1 MDDRRPESTIAAIR
15 EWQRN
20 PRVHPLRCGHEVRH
34 RPLEAH
40 AEGDQVLLRCPDCD
54 YVQRYIPAS
63 VLHAFWKR
71 ALERH

>member
-1 MDDRRPESTIAAIR
+1 MDDRRPESAIAAVQ

-20 PRVHPLRCGHEVRH
+20 PRVHPLRCGLDTRH
-34 RPLEAH
+34 RPLEALDE
-40 AEGDQVLLRCPDCD
+40 AGQVILRCPDCD

-71 ALERH
+71 SVERH

>member
-1 MDDRRPESTIAAIR
+1 MDDRRTESAIAAVR

-20 PRVHPLRCGHEVRH
+20 PRVNPLRCGVDARH
-34 RPLEAH
+34 RPLEPHEEA
-40 AEGDQVLLRCPDCD
+40 DQVVLRCPDCD

-71 ALERH
+71 SFERH